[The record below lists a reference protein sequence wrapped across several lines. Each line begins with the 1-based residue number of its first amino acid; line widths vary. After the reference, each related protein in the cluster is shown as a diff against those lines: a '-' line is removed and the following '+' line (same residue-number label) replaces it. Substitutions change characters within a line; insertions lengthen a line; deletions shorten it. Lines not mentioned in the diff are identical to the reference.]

1 MTATTTARTATRST
15 QDTTSRTDVARDA
28 ILLAFRLVV
37 GFLFGLHAVIP
48 FGLAGGMDGAG
59 AAAPAW
65 DFSWY
70 VGIAQGLGA
79 LLIAAGLC
87 TRVTGFLLSGMMAFA
102 YFTVHAP
109 EGWNPIW
116 NMGEQAALYSWIFLL
131 FVAVGAGRFSLDA
144 VRRSP
149 GRG

>member
-1 MTATTTARTATRST
+1 MIATTAIRST
-15 QDTTSRTDVARDA
+15 QDSASRTDLVRDG

-59 AAAPAW
+59 AATPAW
-65 DFSWY
+65 DFSWF
-70 VGIAQGLGA
+70 VGIAQCVGA
-79 LLIAAGLC
+79 LLIAVGLF

-109 EGWNPIW
+109 MGWNPIG
-116 NMGEQAALYSWIFLL
+116 NSGEQAALYSWIFLL
-131 FVAVGAGRFSLDA
+131 VVAVGAGRFSVDA
-144 VRRSP
+144 VRRR
-149 GRG
+149 RG

>member
-1 MTATTTARTATRST
+1 MTATIARPAA
-15 QDTTSRTDVARDA
+15 TTSRQDTLKDGV
-28 ILLAFRLVV
+28 LLAFRLVV
-37 GFLFGLHAVIP
+37 GFLFLLHAVIP

-65 DFSWY
+65 DFSWF
-70 VGIAQGLGA
+70 VGIAQGIGA
-79 LLIAAGLC
+79 LLIAAGLF

-109 EGWNPIW
+109 MGWNPIW

-131 FVAVGAGRFSLDA
+131 FVAVGAGRFSVDQL
-144 VRRSP
+144 RST
-149 GRG
+149 R